1 MNVLVTGSTG
11 LVGSALIA
19 FLRAQGHR
27 VTRLVR
33 PASRLQPTPDEPVV
47 RWDPEAGMI
56 EASGL
61 EGHDAVVHLAGETL
75 QGRWTAAKKARIRES
90 RVRGTQLLCETLARL
105 ARPPR
110 VVVVASAVGY
120 YGDRRYETL
129 TEDSP
134 PGRGFLAEVCQAWE
148 AATEPA
154 AQAGLRVVRLRTGIV
169 LSAAGGALRTMLLPF
184 RLGLGGVIG
193 NGTQYWSWIAIDDHV
208 RAILHVIETE
218 SLQGPVHAV
227 SPHPVTNYEF
237 TKTLGRVL
245 RRPTVLPVPSSV
257 LRLVLGEVADELLL
271 SSQRVL
277 PTRLLASG
285 FTFQFPDL
293 ESALRHVLGVPSRS
307 AG

>member
-11 LVGSALIA
+11 LIGSALVA
-19 FLRAQGHR
+19 FLKAQGHR

-33 PASRLQPTPDEPVV
+33 PASRFQPTPDESVV
-47 RWDPEAGMI
+47 RWDPEAGVV

-61 EGHDAVVHLAGETL
+61 EGHDAVVHLAGESL
-75 QGRWTAAKKARIRES
+75 QGRWTAAKKARIRDS
-90 RVRGTQLLCETLARL
+90 RVRGTRLLCETLARL

-110 VVVVASAVGY
+110 VVVAASAVGY

-129 TEDSP
+129 TEESP

-148 AATEPA
+148 AAAEPA
-154 AQAGLRVVRLRTGIV
+154 VQAGIRVVHLRTGLV
-169 LSAAGGALRTMLLPF
+169 LSAAGGALRSMLLPF

-193 NGTQYWSWIAIDDHV
+193 NGTQYWSWIAVDDHV
-208 RAILHVIETE
+208 RVVLHVIETE
-218 SLQGPVHAV
+218 TLRGPVNAV

-245 RRPTVLPVPSSV
+245 RRPTVLPVPSFAV
-257 LRLVLGEVADELLL
+257 RLVLGEVADELLL

-277 PTRLLASG
+277 PAKLLDSG
-285 FTFQFPDL
+285 FTFGFPDL
-293 ESALRHVLGVPSRS
+293 EGALRHVLGLT
-307 AG
+307 